1 MASFELKKDLPVE
14 TRERLEELLAKE
26 DAGITLTTTEQNFID
41 ALEPYQDN
49 RVISYD
55 TDRRLSTT
63 QDAESDA
70 LILEAEGNT
79 LPSGYE
85 GFKQGARFYHLDEA
99 GFNVYINVGTST
111 NAVWNIITGAAVPS
125 SSVSPSE
132 SASISPSSSS
142 SASVSPSSS
151 ESSSESASVSPSAS
165 ESPSASVSPSSSESP
180 SVSPSA
186 SESPSS
192 SESSSESPSISPS
205 ASNSPSAS
213 VSPSSSESPSISAS
227 PSFPEV

>member
-63 QDAESDA
+63 QDAEADA

-79 LPSGYE
+79 IPSGYE

-99 GFNVYINVGTST
+99 GFNVYINVGTSL
-111 NAVWNIITGAAVPS
+111 NAVWNIITGAVVPS
-125 SSVSPSE
+125 SSV
-132 SASISPSSSS
+132 

-151 ESSSESASVSPSAS
+151 ESASVSPSDSPSESASVSPSSSESASESPSVSPSAS
-165 ESPSASVSPSSSESP
+165 ESPSASVSPSASESP

-186 SESPSS
+186 SPSPSS
-192 SESSSESPSISPS
+192 SG
-205 ASNSPSAS
+205 SPSAS